1 MLYFLSRREK
11 ATETTEAEATDEEYV
26 KATLKIFCGAEL

>member
-11 ATETTEAEATDEEYV
+11 ATETTEAEATSEGYV
-26 KATLKIFCGAEL
+26 KATLKIFRGTEL

>member
-11 ATETTEAEATDEEYV
+11 ATETTEAEATDKEYV